1 MSNLDELAERQ
12 VDPLKVGVETA
23 VYRFRPEP
31 GEDLWTLLRAA
42 VTDAYVRRGSKAS
55 RNYPR
60 KKNEKPAGKPI
71 LEPASRQQIKD
82 AKELKANEQANQLTA

>member
-1 MSNLDELAERQ
+1 MRYRSAFSASDDGPSAVLLAGARI
-12 VDPLKVGVETA
+12 
-23 VYRFRPEP
+23 FRI
-31 GEDLWTLLRAA
+31 GICSDKALRAA

-71 LEPASRQQIKD
+71 VEPASRQQIKD
-82 AKELKANEQANQLTA
+82 AKELKANEQVNQLTA